1 VTPTRAIRRLA
12 VLALAGLGA
21 AARAA
26 AGIDAVNAL
35 NKVEAA
41 RAQAF
46 GGAAVAIGNDPTL
59 VWLNPAASAQVAG
72 GSVTVSAQ
80 RGYFGDAMGQAL
92 VATPVGEGM
101 LTAGVLYYDAG
112 VGEMYSE
119 DLTQV
124 WRTKLQQDVAGAVG
138 FAAPLSPRVTSGAML
153 KVLHSRLAESM
164 TANSLTGDA
173 GVQIRVQDWL
183 KLGFAASNIGTP
195 LRYAGDVVASPAAL
209 RAGVA
214 GGWRLHLSGGER
226 PDTLIVVAD
235 TEVQGASGLV
245 SWRGGIEYQV
255 RGMVA
260 VRAGFRAGEAHE
272 PSTYCGGVGFRIGA
286 WRLDYTLRYNR
297 VVDLPQTLSL
307 TVALPGGHTAHAP
320 APTAVA
326 PARGVSA
333 SAETPKAGPPALPD
347 SETSIYLPVGPDTAP
362 PPVPLAPETVPPEH
376 RGPSQELEQDL
387 NRSLD
392 ELMTPPPIPTAP
404 Q

>member
-1 VTPTRAIRRLA
+1 MSRMRVIRL
-12 VLALAGLGA
+12 LAGLA
-21 AARAA
+21 VAARSSGALAA
-26 AGIDAVNAL
+26 QGTDAVNAL

-72 GSVTVSAQ
+72 GSITVSAQ

-101 LTAGVLYYDAG
+101 LTAGVLYFDAG
-112 VGEMYSE
+112 EGEMYSE
-119 DLTQV
+119 DLTQL
-124 WRTKLQQDVAGAVG
+124 WRTKLQQDVVGAVG

-164 TANSLTGDA
+164 TASSLTGDV
-173 GVQIRVQDWL
+173 GVQTRVQDWL

-195 LRYAGDVVASPAAL
+195 LRYAGDAVASPAAL
-209 RAGVA
+209 RVGAA
-214 GGWRLHLSGGER
+214 GGWRLHLSGGSR
-226 PDTLIVVAD
+226 PDTLIVVGDA
-235 TEVQGASGLV
+235 EMQGASGLV

-260 VRAGFRAGEAHE
+260 VRAGFRAGAARE
-272 PSTYCGGVGFRIGA
+272 PSTYCGGVGFRVGA
-286 WRLDYTLRYNR
+286 WRLDYTVRYNR
-297 VVDLPQTLSL
+297 IVDLPQTLSL
-307 TVALPGGHTAHAP
+307 TVALPGGHAASPVTPTVQPAMPAP
-320 APTAVA
+320 APAN
-326 PARGVSA
+326 
-333 SAETPKAGPPALPD
+333 PALPD
-347 SETSIYLPVGPDTAP
+347 SETSIYLPVSPDPGMAP
-362 PPVPLAPETVPPEH
+362 VPPEPETIPPEP

-392 ELMTPPPIPTAP
+392 ELMQPPPIPTEP
-404 Q
+404 R